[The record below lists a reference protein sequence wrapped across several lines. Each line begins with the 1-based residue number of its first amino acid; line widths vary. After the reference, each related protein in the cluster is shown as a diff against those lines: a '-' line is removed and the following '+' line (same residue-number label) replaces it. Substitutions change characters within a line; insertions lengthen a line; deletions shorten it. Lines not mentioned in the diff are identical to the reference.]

1 MAKRRVV
8 VTGIG
13 AVTPLG
19 VGAELTF
26 DRLLKGDSGVAAIT
40 SFDAAAFAT
49 RIAGE
54 CRDFQLDQHFPKI
67 EAKKL
72 DRFTAFAL
80 VAAKE
85 AIEASGIKQGSPDLS
100 RFGVVVG
107 SGIGG
112 INELEAQDKV
122 LAERGPDRITPFFIP
137 KMMMNAAAGQISI
150 YHGFEGPNFA
160 TASAC
165 ASASHAIGMA
175 LRTIQ
180 YDEADVV
187 VAGGSEA
194 TVTPLAIGG
203 FCALKA
209 MSRRNDDPAAA
220 SRPFDKDRDGF
231 VMGEGA
237 AILVLEE
244 AERAKKRGARILA
257 EVAGFGTTADAH
269 HITAPKEDGIGPTRA
284 MQIALRDGGIDPNS
298 VDYVNAH
305 GTSTEYNDVVETRA
319 LKMVFGDHAR
329 KLAIS
334 SSKSMIG
341 HLLGA
346 AGAVGAFVS
355 ALSVARGVVHPTR
368 NLVAP
373 DPLCDLDYVPGAA
386 REMRVRAALCNA
398 LGFGGHNAC
407 LAFRAFTG

>member
-8 VTGIG
+8 ITGVG

-26 DRLLKGDSGVAAIT
+26 ERLLRGDSGVAAIT

-54 CRDFQLDQHFPKI
+54 CRDFDVEKHFPRI

-85 AIEASGIKQGSPDLS
+85 AIDASGIKEGSPDTS
-100 RFGVVVG
+100 RIGVVVG

-122 LAERGPDRITPFFIP
+122 LAARGPDRITPFFIP

-187 VAGGSEA
+187 IAGGSEA

-209 MSRRNDDPAAA
+209 MSKRNDDPAGA
-220 SRPFDKDRDGF
+220 SRPFDRDRDGF

-244 AERAKKRGARILA
+244 AERAKKRGARIYA
-257 EVAGFGTTADAH
+257 ELCGFGTTADAH

-284 MQIALRDGGIDPNS
+284 MQIALRDGGLDPAQ

-319 LKMVFGDHAR
+319 LKMVFGEHAKR
-329 KLAIS
+329 LAIS

-368 NLVAP
+368 NLAVP
-373 DPLCDLDYVPGAA
+373 DALCDLDYVPGAA

-407 LAFRAFTG
+407 LAFRAFSG